1 MFNYFHANKLNYE
14 KGQLVPIFIVVLTVL
29 IIMAMITVNL
39 SKVSL
44 IKTDSSN
51 AADAGALAG
60 GSVMAGVFNAQAIAN
75 SQLIVNYQMFI
86 AEMGVLT
93 AIIILLT
100 QTGATSCA
108 ATPCAP
114 FCCVQ
119 PICVKNFTTAM
130 TGIKA
135 AMVSV
140 IAFHIAQVFTY
151 MNMRKQAEKGRE
163 QAIEM
168 AYRYAFLN
176 SGIGNKL
183 ISGSPPTDAAD
194 KRGDDNNYSET
205 LNAFIKSGAVTSG
218 NYIWKDGQDR
228 QHQVHVSVTT
238 EDVDSYKLKYTAL
251 PTAAI
256 VVILALALSAAA
268 VGLPGCSCC
277 PHIAALPLAAAGK
290 IAVDMAAA
298 LAGLIPA
305 WTLDASAVTN
315 ILFPI
320 CWVVDINHD
329 RRLSV
334 STWQEHG
341 KQDYGVWEA
350 TYPHVESRSKVN
362 FNAGGGGKIY
372 SPSPKFDTDIIETD

>member
-1 MFNYFHANKLNYE
+1 MFNYFHQNKFSSE
-14 KGQLVPIFIVVLTVL
+14 KGQLIPIFIVILVVL

-39 SKVSL
+39 SKIGLV
-44 IKTDSSN
+44 KTDSAN

-60 GSVMAGVFNAQAIAN
+60 GSVMSGVFNTQAIAN
-75 SQLIVNYQMFI
+75 SQMIVNYQMFI
-86 AEMGVLT
+86 AEMGVL
-93 AIIILLT
+93 AAMIILMT
-100 QTGATSCA
+100 QMGAASCA

-119 PICVKNFTTAM
+119 PICIKNFTTAM

-140 IAFHIAQVFTY
+140 VAFHVAQLFTY
-151 MNMRKQAEKGRE
+151 MNMRKQAQEGRE

-168 AYRYAFLN
+168 AYRYAFMN

-183 ISGSPPTDAAD
+183 IPGSPPTDAAD
-194 KRGDDNNYSET
+194 KRGNDNNYSKT
-205 LNAFIKSGAVTSG
+205 LDAFIKSDAVTSG
-218 NYIWKDGQDR
+218 NYNWTDGQGR
-228 QHQVHVSVTT
+228 QHQAHIEVTT
-238 EDVDSYKLKYTAL
+238 GDVDSYKLKYTAL

-256 VVILALALSAAA
+256 IAILVMALSAASA
-268 VGLPGCSCC
+268 GLPGCSCC
-277 PHIAALPLAAAGK
+277 PHVAAVPLAAAGK
-290 IAVDMAAA
+290 VAMDMAAA

-305 WTLDASAVTN
+305 WTFDASAATN

-341 KQDYGVWEA
+341 EQDYGLWKA
-350 TYPHVESRSKVN
+350 TYPHIESRSKIN
-362 FNAGGGGKIY
+362 FNAGGGGSIY